1 MDYSDDSKS
10 PMEKA
15 LTLPLI
21 SIGLIIGYFI
31 SMSVVLV
38 IILKIYGLTP
48 DQLTNSITFTA
59 VAVNAFIWIVL
70 SFPIIS
76 KLNLPKLKT
85 PKLPDCVKNYFIGF
99 GIMYGSLMVF
109 SIIISLTGFRPQTQQ
124 VAEQVRDM
132 GQNNLILAIIGP
144 ALLIPIIEEILFR
157 GILYRALK
165 VSLPALYAALISAF
179 LFGLAHREIDTI
191 PQLTILGFI
200 FAYIYEKSGSIW
212 VPAALH
218 ATNNFVTIIILIYLE
233 EIEQLT
239 RSAVSCLLI

>member
-1 MDYSDDSKS
+1 MDYSDDNIS

-31 SMSVVLV
+31 SMSVVLI
-38 IILKIYGLTP
+38 IILKIYGLKP
-48 DQLTNSITFTA
+48 DQLTNTVTFTA
-59 VAVNAFIWIVL
+59 VAINAFLWIGL
-70 SFPIIS
+70 SIPILT
-76 KLNLPKLKT
+76 KLKLPELKT
-85 PKLPDCVKNYFIGF
+85 PKMPDCLKYYFIGF

-109 SIIISLTGFRPQTQQ
+109 SIIISLTGFKPQTQQ

-132 GQNNLILAIIGP
+132 GQSNIILAIVGP

-157 GILYRALK
+157 GILYRAIK

-179 LFGLAHREIDTI
+179 IFGLAHREIDTI

-218 ATNNFVTIIILIYLE
+218 ATNNFVTIMILIYIDDIKQMTQSALFCV
-233 EIEQLT
+233 LT
-239 RSAVSCLLI
+239 